1 MRRVLLVVVVLMGV
15 LGAIVGG
22 MYVAQRG
29 LIYHPSSG
37 PLPSASDVLPG
48 GQDVTLHTSDG
59 LALAAWFFPAS
70 GPADGSANDGSA
82 NDGSAD
88 DGSADDGSAEAA
100 TAPVVLVAQGN
111 GGNRGGRVDL
121 ARALTRHDISVLLF
135 DYRGYGGNP
144 GEPTEE
150 GLARDVRAAYDY
162 LVSER
167 GVPRERLFYFGES
180 LGCGVV
186 SQLATEHPPAGML
199 LRSPFPD
206 LAAVASEHYPWLP
219 VRLLL
224 KDRYPVADNVSAL
237 DDVPMVVVYGTDD
250 SIVPPALSE
259 QVAAAADAR
268 RVVVEG
274 AAHNDRALLDGPEL
288 IGAMV
293 NLVASATR

>member
-1 MRRVLLVVVVLMGV
+1 MLLVVVVLMGV

-22 MYVAQRG
+22 MYVAQRS
-29 LIYHPSSG
+29 LIYHPSPG

-48 GQDVTLHTSDG
+48 GEDVTLHTSDG
-59 LALAAWFFPAS
+59 LALSAWFFPAN
-70 GPADGSANDGSA
+70 GSANDAGT
-82 NDGSAD
+82 DGAAD
-88 DGSADDGSAEAA
+88 AE
-100 TAPVVLVAQGN
+100 TSPVVLVAQGN

-135 DYRGYGGNP
+135 DYRGYGGNQ
-144 GEPTEE
+144 GDPTED
-150 GLARDVRAAYDY
+150 GLARDVRAAYGY

-167 GVPRERLFYFGES
+167 DVPRERLFYFGES
-180 LGCGVV
+180 LGSGVV
-186 SQLATEHPPAGML
+186 SELATEHPPAGML

-206 LAAVASEHYPWLP
+206 LAAVGSEHYPWLP

-259 QVAAAADAR
+259 QVAAAADMR
-268 RVVVEG
+268 RVAVEG
-274 AAHNDRALLDGPEL
+274 AGHNDRVLLDGPEL
-288 IGAMV
+288 IGALV
-293 NLVASATR
+293 ELVASTTR

>member
-70 GPADGSANDGSA
+70 GQGDGSATDGA
-82 NDGSAD
+82 
-88 DGSADDGSAEAA
+88 AA

-144 GEPTEE
+144 GDPTED

-167 GVPRERLFYFGES
+167 DVPRKRLFYFGES

-186 SQLATEHPPAGML
+186 SELATEHPPAGML

-293 NLVASATR
+293 DLVASATR